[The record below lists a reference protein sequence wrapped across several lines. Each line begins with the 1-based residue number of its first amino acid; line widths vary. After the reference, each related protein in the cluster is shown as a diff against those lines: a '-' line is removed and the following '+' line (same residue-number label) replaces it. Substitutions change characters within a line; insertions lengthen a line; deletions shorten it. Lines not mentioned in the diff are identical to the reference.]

1 MCLVFGL
8 AGITKLVD
16 TPGTRQTLRNFGV
29 PTGLVAPFGLLLPL
43 IELVTAVLL
52 AIGDLAW
59 WGALAAFVLLSVFT
73 VAIVTNIVRGRRPNC
88 RCFGAWSAKPI
99 SGKTVVRNVVL
110 ALIALLFIY
119 LRDDIPQLRDL
130 SMSVEGVVAWWLAA
144 GLIVIMFLLLAVLV
158 EGWFIVQLLQ
168 QHGRLL
174 IRLDRIEAHLG
185 IQSDTGSVPQEMT
198 GLPPGTPAPP
208 FELLDLNGNPQQL
221 LQPLALGK
229 RLLLVF
235 VNPRCAACEE
245 LLPDINRWQNDAS
258 FPLEITIVTQGPA
271 DWNKKKFDEYD
282 SLRVLRQENFE
293 VESAYGVQFNPSA
306 LLIGPDGT
314 TETPLIL
321 GNRAIRRFVAELF
334 ESKA

>member
-1 MCLVFGL
+1 MAVVGLLLLRLIMCLVFGL

-16 TPGTRQTLRNFGV
+16 TPGTRQTLRYFFGV

-110 ALIALLFIY
+110 ALIALLFI
-119 LRDDIPQLRDL
+119 LVPRDDIPQLRDL

-158 EGWFIVQLLQ
+158 EGWLIVQLLQ

-221 LQPLALGK
+221 LS
-229 RLLLVF
+229 LLL
-235 VNPRCAACEE
+235 
-245 LLPDINRWQNDAS
+245 
-258 FPLEITIVTQGPA
+258 
-271 DWNKKKFDEYD
+271 
-282 SLRVLRQENFE
+282 
-293 VESAYGVQFNPSA
+293 
-306 LLIGPDGT
+306 
-314 TETPLIL
+314 
-321 GNRAIRRFVAELF
+321 
-334 ESKA
+334 